1 MNQQVFKPADLLSKI
16 MVREVTTTGSKKLKT
31 IKKEFNKHFPYL
43 SIHFHSSEVAKIA
56 KKGGKLPQL
65 DSEKT
70 LSEVRE
76 KIGSGKISLTGRKK
90 VKTVE
95 EEFSEIFGLYV
106 QITWR
111 TPSGGY
117 FYSNGGRTDDLTLT
131 ALNREKEA
139 EGCKKGEWK

>member
-1 MNQQVFKPADLLSKI
+1 MA
-16 MVREVTTTGSKKLKT
+16 REVTTTGSKKLKT

-43 SIHFHSSEVAKIA
+43 SIHFHSSDVSKIA
-56 KKGGKLPQL
+56 KKGGSLPQL
-65 DSEKT
+65 DSDKT

-95 EEFSEIFGLYV
+95 EEFDEIFGLFV
-106 QITWR
+106 QVTWR
-111 TPSGGY
+111 TGEGGY
-117 FYSNGGRTDDLTLT
+117 HYSNGGRTDELTLT

-139 EGCKKGEWK
+139 QGCEKGKWE

>member
-1 MNQQVFKPADLLSKI
+1 MA
-16 MVREVTTTGSKKLKT
+16 REVTTTGSKKLKT

-43 SIHFHSSEVAKIA
+43 SIHFHSSDVAKIA
-56 KKGGKLPQL
+56 KKGGSLPQL
-65 DSEKT
+65 DNDKT

-95 EEFSEIFGLYV
+95 EEFDEIFGLFV
-106 QITWR
+106 QVTWR
-111 TPSGGY
+111 TGLGGY
-117 FYSNGGRTDDLTLT
+117 YYSNGGRTDELTLT

-139 EGCKKGEWK
+139 QGCEKGKWE

>member
-1 MNQQVFKPADLLSKI
+1 MGFFNKNNIA
-16 MVREVTTTGSKKLKT
+16 REVSTTGSKKLKT

-43 SIHFHSSEVAKIA
+43 SIHFHSSAVAKIA
-56 KKGGKLPQL
+56 KKWGSLPQL
-65 DSEKT
+65 DSDKT

-95 EEFSEIFGLYV
+95 EKFDEIFGLFV

-111 TPSGGY
+111 TAEGGCH
-117 FYSNGGRTDDLTLT
+117 YSNGGGRTDELTLT

-139 EGCKKGEWK
+139 QGCEKGRWE